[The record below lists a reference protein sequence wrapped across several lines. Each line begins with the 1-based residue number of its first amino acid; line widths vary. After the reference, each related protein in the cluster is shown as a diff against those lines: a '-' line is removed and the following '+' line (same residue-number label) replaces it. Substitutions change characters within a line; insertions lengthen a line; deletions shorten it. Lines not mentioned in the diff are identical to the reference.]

1 MMNKI
6 KDLKYITK
14 TINFVAQG
22 TGPVVIKLS
31 LNF

>member
-22 TGPVVIKLS
+22 TGPVVI
-31 LNF
+31 NIFD